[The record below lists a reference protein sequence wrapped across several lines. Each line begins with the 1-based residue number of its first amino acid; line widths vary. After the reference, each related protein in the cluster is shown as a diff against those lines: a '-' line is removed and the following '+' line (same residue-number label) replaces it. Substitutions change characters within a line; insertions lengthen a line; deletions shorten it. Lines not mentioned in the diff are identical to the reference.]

1 METKLVL
8 WTTGCM
14 VFMLSFMYSM
24 VSIISS
30 FVN

>member
-14 VFMLSFMYSM
+14 AFMLSFMYAM
-24 VSIISS
+24 VSII
-30 FVN
+30 

>member
-1 METKLVL
+1 METKLVI

-14 VFMLSFMYSM
+14 VFMLSFMYAM

-30 FVN
+30 LVN